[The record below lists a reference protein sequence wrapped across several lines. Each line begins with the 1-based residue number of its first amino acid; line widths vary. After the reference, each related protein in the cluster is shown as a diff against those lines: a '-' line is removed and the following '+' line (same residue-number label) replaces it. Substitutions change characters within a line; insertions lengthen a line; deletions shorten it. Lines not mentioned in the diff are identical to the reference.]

1 MYGMRAAVEEVLL
14 QADTLNFNPVQ
25 FVKEEPSA
33 TPSTLLQGIR
43 VHSGDLLVSRGGAE
57 VSAFISRG
65 NDYPGNFS
73 HVALLHVSEDGN
85 ASFIEA
91 HIEKGVAIATAEE
104 YLKDKKLRFMVLRP
118 RADLAQLKENPLLP
132 HQAAT
137 SHHIYKQRKQK
148 TAISPTI
155 LKWIFMIQP
164 LCSVQRL
171 DRLSTRNTVSSFGKR
186 SQPFLQ
192 PVRHNG

>member
-1 MYGMRAAVEEVLL
+1 
-14 QADTLNFNPVQ
+14 
-25 FVKEEPSA
+25 EEPSA

-118 RADLAQLKENPLLP
+118 RADLAQLKQNPLLP
-132 HQAAT
+132 HQVAKFAMQE
-137 SHHIYKQRKQK
+137 SEKRHIPYDFK
-148 TAISPTI
+148 
-155 LKWIFMIQP
+155 
-164 LCSVQRL
+164 
-171 DRLSTRNTVSSFGKR
+171 
-186 SQPFLQ
+186 
-192 PVRHNG
+192 